1 MVGKKFTFQILEKVE
16 FKYLEEFKENNKNA
30 YVIFII
36 KKILKEVFICKSNT
50 RLIERLCTRVA
61 NFWSK
66 KKKKFSCLRFLCL
79 LGLKIILVKT
89 KPENSNP
96 LPN

>member
-1 MVGKKFTFQILEKVE
+1 MVGKKFTFQIQEKVE

-50 RLIERLCTRVA
+50 RLIERLCTQSIQLYYVVQCTIQRTV
-61 NFWSK
+61 
-66 KKKKFSCLRFLCL
+66 
-79 LGLKIILVKT
+79 
-89 KPENSNP
+89 
-96 LPN
+96 